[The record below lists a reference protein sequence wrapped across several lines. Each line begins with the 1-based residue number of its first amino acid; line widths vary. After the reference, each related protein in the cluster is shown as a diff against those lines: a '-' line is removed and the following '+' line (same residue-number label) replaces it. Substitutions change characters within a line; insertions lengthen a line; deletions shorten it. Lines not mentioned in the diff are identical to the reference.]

1 MGVELVAV
9 SSVFEPEL
17 LQLPFSCKR
26 EHLCVYCAC
35 VLYVCVVHVCVIVRV
50 RAFAC
55 EGLLHAPACLL
66 WLRHLSLRGYIW

>member
-1 MGVELVAV
+1 VGVELVAV

-35 VLYVCVVHVCVIVRV
+35 VLCVCVVRVCCTCVCDSTCARICV
-50 RAFAC
+50 
-55 EGLLHAPACLL
+55 
-66 WLRHLSLRGYIW
+66 